1 MATSTCPK
9 CTSTKFELKTSEIEG
24 ARFNVNLIQCASCG
38 AVVGV
43 VDYYNVPNLLEKLAV
58 RLGVKDLLR

>member
-9 CTSTKFELKTSEIEG
+9 CDSTTFEAKEYSPRG
-24 ARFNVNLIQCASCG
+24 SNFKYQFIQCASCG

-43 VDYYNVPNLLEKLAV
+43 MDYFNIGGMLQTLAEKLRV
-58 RLGVKDLLR
+58 GSIE